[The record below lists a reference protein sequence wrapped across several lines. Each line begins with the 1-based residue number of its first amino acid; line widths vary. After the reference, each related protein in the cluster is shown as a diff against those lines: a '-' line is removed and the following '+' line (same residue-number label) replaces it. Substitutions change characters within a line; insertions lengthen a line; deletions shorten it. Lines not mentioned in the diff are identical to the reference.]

1 MNSTSVLHHYLIL
14 GLWLAWLIYW
24 LVASRGN
31 KEVAQRESPASR
43 ASHGIPL
50 MIGAWL
56 MFAQRVPWPAL
67 NERFVPFA
75 EWLFVAG
82 AILVALGLAFSVW
95 ARVYLG
101 GNWSGTV
108 TLKRGHELVR
118 SGPYRFVRNPI
129 YTGLIVAFIG
139 SALAR
144 GQWSSVLGV
153 VIAFGAVWHKSRI
166 EERVLHDAFG
176 RQYDDYKRDTASLIP
191 FVL

>member
-1 MNSTSVLHHYLIL
+1 MDSMSLIHQYLIF

-24 LVASRGN
+24 MAASRGN
-31 KEVAQRESPASR
+31 KEVAQRESGASR
-43 ASHGIPL
+43 ASHLIPL
-50 MIGAWL
+50 SIGAWL
-56 MFAQRVPWPAL
+56 LFAQRTPWAPL
-67 NERFVPFA
+67 NERFVPLA
-75 EWLFVAG
+75 EWPFVAG
-82 AILVALGLAFSVW
+82 AILVALGLAFAVW

-144 GQWSSVLGV
+144 GMRGSVLGV
-153 VIAFGAVWHKSRI
+153 AIAFGAVWHKSRI

-176 RQYDDYKRDTASLIP
+176 EQYDDYKRETAALIP

>member
-1 MNSTSVLHHYLIL
+1 MNFIHQYLIF
-14 GLWLAWLIYW
+14 GFWLVWLMYW

-31 KEVAQRESPASR
+31 KEVAQHESGVSR
-43 ASHGIPL
+43 ASHVIPL
-50 MIGAWL
+50 SIGAWL
-56 MFAQRVPWPAL
+56 LIAQRTPWAPL
-67 NERFVPFA
+67 NERFVPLA
-75 EWLFVAG
+75 EWTFVVG
-82 AILVALGLAFSVW
+82 AFLVALGLAFSVW

-118 SGPYRFVRNPI
+118 TGPYRFVRNPI

-144 GQWSSVLGV
+144 GMWGSVLGV
-153 VIAFGAVWHKSRI
+153 AIAFGAVWHKARI

-176 RQYDDYKRDTASLIP
+176 KQYEDYKRDVKALIP
-191 FVL
+191 YVL